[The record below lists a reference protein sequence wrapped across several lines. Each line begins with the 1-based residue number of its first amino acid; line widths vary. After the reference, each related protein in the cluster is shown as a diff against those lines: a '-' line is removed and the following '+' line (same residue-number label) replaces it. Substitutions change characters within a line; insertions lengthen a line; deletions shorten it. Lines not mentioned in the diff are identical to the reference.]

1 MPGTTTDLA
10 MIAATEL
17 VKLYASKEVSPVDV
31 TMACLDRIS
40 AHDHAVNAFCLVDD
54 ALALKCAHESEAR
67 WFRGEPCGRV
77 DGVPTTI
84 KDLLLTEGWPT
95 LRGSKTTDV
104 SGPWNEDAPA
114 VARLKEHGSVLLGKT
129 TTPEFGWKG
138 VTDNPL
144 TGITRNPWNTDR
156 TPGGSS
162 GGAAAAAALG
172 MGALHIGT
180 DGGGS
185 IRIPASFTGIFG
197 HKPSF
202 GRVPAAPLSP
212 FGTVSHIGPMTRTVA
227 DSALMLSVLAEP
239 DARDW
244 FSLPYDGA
252 DYGDGLEDSIKGLRI
267 AYSPTLGYATVDAD
281 VARTVDD
288 AVSVFSDL
296 GAHVETVDPGFEDPY
311 EIFEAHWYTGAAN
324 LLRDYTEEQL
334 ALIDPGLREIAEA
347 GLAYSLMDYMAAV
360 NKRGQLGQ
368 HMRQFHEQWDLLIT
382 PTLATSAFSAG
393 EEIRAGLDKKRW
405 MEWTP
410 FSIPFNLTQ
419 QPACS
424 VPCGFSDDGLPVGLH
439 IVGPMHDD
447 RLVLRA
453 AAAFESARPFVMPE
467 EPNMGSDN
475 SIDN

>member
-1 MPGTTTDLA
+1 MTEKSNDLA
-10 MIAATEL
+10 MMAATDL
-17 VKLYASKEVSPVDV
+17 VQMYATKEISPVDA

-40 AHDHAVNAFCLVDD
+40 NHDHAVNAFCLVDD
-54 ALALKCAHESEAR
+54 AAALKAAHESEAR
-67 WFRGEPCGRV
+67 WFKGEPCGRV

-84 KDLLLTEGWPT
+84 KDLLLTKGWPT
-95 LRGSKTTDV
+95 LRGSRTSDPD
-104 SGPWNEDAPA
+104 GPWDEDAPA
-114 VARLKEHGSVLLGKT
+114 VARLKEHGAVLLGKT

-202 GRVPAAPLSP
+202 GRVPAYPLSP

-227 DSALMLSVLAEP
+227 DSALMLNVLAEP

-244 FSLPYDGA
+244 FGMPYDGA
-252 DYGDGLEDSIKGLRI
+252 DYSDGLNDGIKGLKI
-267 AYSPTLGYATVDAD
+267 AYSPTLGYAKVDAD
-281 VARTVDD
+281 VARAVDD
-288 AVSVFSDL
+288 AVQVFSDL
-296 GAHVETVDPGFEDPY
+296 GAHVEAVDPGFDDPY
-311 EIFEAHWYTGAAN
+311 EVFEAHWYAGAAN
-324 LLRDYTEEQL
+324 LFRDFTDEQL
-334 ALIDPGLREIAEA
+334 ALVDPGLREIAEA
-347 GLAYSLMDYMAAV
+347 GLNYSLMDYMGAV
-360 NKRGQLGQ
+360 NARGALGQ
-368 HMRQFHEQWDLLIT
+368 HMRIFHETWDLLIT
-382 PTLATSAFSAG
+382 PTLATTAFKAG
-393 EEIRAGLDKKRW
+393 EEVRVGVDSKRW

-410 FSIPFNLTQ
+410 FSLPFNLTQ

-424 VPCGFSDDGLPVGLH
+424 VPCGFSDDGMPVGLH
-439 IVGPMHDD
+439 IVGPMHNDK
-447 RLVLRA
+447 LVLRA
-453 AAAFESARPFVMPE
+453 AAAFESAHPFPMPDA
-467 EPNMGSDN
+467 P
-475 SIDN
+475 